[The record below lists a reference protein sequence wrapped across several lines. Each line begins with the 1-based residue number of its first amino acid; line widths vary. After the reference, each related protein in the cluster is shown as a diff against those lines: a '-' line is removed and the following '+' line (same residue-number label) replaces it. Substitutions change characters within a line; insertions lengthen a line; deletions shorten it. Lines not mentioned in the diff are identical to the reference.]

1 MIINIYNDES
11 ILRLSDYPPSSAHEN
26 EVHLEFSGKKNM
38 EEALDAFEK
47 RTRSSILLIWSEN
60 NFDKLLKA
68 YVKRFTLVEAAGGVV
83 FNEHGEVLFIH
94 RNGKWDL
101 PKGKINGKDRKK
113 AGGEPAAADETNFFS
128 SAGENSHARIAALRE
143 VSEETGLVSLSI
155 KGDLP
160 DTYHIY
166 TQGSQRFLKRT
177 FWFRMDGSSRDSLV
191 PQISEGIVIA
201 RWVPVN
207 ALGCIFA
214 HTYDSLKPLIKS
226 VISSTE
232 SV

>member
-1 MIINIYNDES
+1 M
-11 ILRLSDYPPSSAHEN
+11 AKT
-26 EVHLEFSGKKNM
+26 GKKQG
-38 EEALDAFEK
+38 
-47 RTRSSILLIWSEN
+47 RTGRCRRN
-60 NFDKLLKA
+60 KLLFLC
-68 YVKRFTLVEAAGGVV
+68 R
-83 FNEHGEVLFIH
+83 GEF
-94 RNGKWDL
+94 
-101 PKGKINGKDRKK
+101 
-113 AGGEPAAADETNFFS
+113 
-128 SAGENSHARIAALRE
+128 HARIAALRE